1 MAKLHKTIFLFA
13 IAAQT
18 SSVGAADPL
27 AVDPIA
33 HFQDMTSVIPKCRQQ
48 TAQEI
53 VVCGR
58 READKHRLPLITPPD
73 AGDPHGETVAGER
86 QRLQHITTPCQDRGP
101 LLVGCGMVGVTAHVT
116 LGGGGKPAFRKPA
129 D

>member
-1 MAKLHKTIFLFA
+1 MPDLRKKIVL
-13 IAAQT
+13 IALAALASSAQ
-18 SSVGAADPL
+18 AADPL
-27 AVDPIA
+27 AVDPIV
-33 HFQDMTSVIPKCRQQ
+33 HFQELTSVIPHCRQQ

-58 READKHRLPLITPPD
+58 READKYRVPLITPPD
-73 AGDPHGETVAGER
+73 AGDPRGETVAGER

-101 LLVGCGMVGVTAHVT
+101 LLVGCGMVGVTAHIAI
-116 LGGGGKPAFRKPA
+116 GGGGKPDFRKPA